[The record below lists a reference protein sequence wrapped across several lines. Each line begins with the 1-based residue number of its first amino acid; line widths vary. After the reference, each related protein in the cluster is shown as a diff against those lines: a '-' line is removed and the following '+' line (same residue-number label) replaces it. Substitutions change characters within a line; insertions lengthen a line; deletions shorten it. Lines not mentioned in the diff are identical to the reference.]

1 MFLQATDMF
10 NLCFSYMSHQHYY
23 STYLT
28 DMLKLYIFL
37 CLDFH
42 NCATWL
48 RWGKDHIL
56 PSKPGFVD
64 HSQPENV
71 HSSCWKTSGFMYKM
85 FKCGQQ
91 CSLVWQPSLPP
102 PDMKVRSYTCHLDK
116 LWPAVVMFLRYE
128 TQVQVLETHKS
139 DRAAVDITLNN
150 FFRQI
155 SICHW
160 YRELFCTR
168 WCGISFS
175 IETRVY
181 RLWLFSDWVGKYSF
195 WCNLIAVS

>member
-1 MFLQATDMF
+1 MLLGWGEEKITFCLQNLVLLTIASQKMFTHLV
-10 NLCFSYMSHQHYY
+10 
-23 STYLT
+23 
-28 DMLKLYIFL
+28 
-37 CLDFH
+37 
-42 NCATWL
+42 
-48 RWGKDHIL
+48 GK
-56 PSKPGFVD
+56 PV
-64 HSQPENV
+64 V
-71 HSSCWKTSGFMYKM
+71 SCIQM

-128 TQVQVLETHKS
+128 TQVQVLETHNS